1 MNHPPLQMLWTTPIA
16 RRLLIAA
23 AVASTAPRSAIS
35 TDVGACLAWRG
46 ECIAFANERAPAL
59 DTPLGGLNMA
69 ARQCTLSDLLQRG
82 KYVLLWAESRLDER
96 VQARREHGHRA

>member
-1 MNHPPLQMLWTTPIA
+1 MLWTTPIA
-16 RRLLIAA
+16 RRLLISAA
-23 AVASTAPRSAIS
+23 ADRRRGCLDGAIS
-35 TDVGACLAWRG
+35 TEVGACLAWRG
-46 ECIAFANERAPAL
+46 ECVAFANERAPAL